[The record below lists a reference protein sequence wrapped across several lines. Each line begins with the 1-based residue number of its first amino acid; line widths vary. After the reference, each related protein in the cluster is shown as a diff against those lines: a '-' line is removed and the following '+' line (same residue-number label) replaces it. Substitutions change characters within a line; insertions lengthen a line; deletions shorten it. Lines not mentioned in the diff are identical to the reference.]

1 MERVGLLAAGTKAVS
16 PARWRGRLR
25 EGQGGE
31 KKKRGEK
38 KVDLPVAQLLAPHS
52 RYYLLRLESPVSQ
65 GRTAEEAKYVTGD
78 RQVSDR
84 AGRSVGISPLE
95 GKFVFGS
102 VLSTTTT
109 HPTPP
114 TPLFLRFKA
123 TFQLGS
129 GQICRNKSACSRYLL
144 RRCDRN

>member
-1 MERVGLLAAGTKAVS
+1 MAAVTKAVS
-16 PARWRGRLR
+16 PARWRGRER
-25 EGQGGE
+25 GAGRG

-38 KVDLPVAQLLAPHS
+38 KVDLPVAQLLAAHS

-84 AGRSVGISPLE
+84 AGRSVGISTSE

-102 VLSTTTT
+102 VLST
-109 HPTPP
+109 PP
-114 TPLFLRFKA
+114 PPLRFTE
-123 TFQLGS
+123 TFS
-129 GQICRNKSACSRYLL
+129 RSAGIVSDLEK
-144 RRCDRN
+144 

>member
-109 HPTPP
+109 PPHPTNPP
-114 TPLFLRFKA
+114 FP
-123 TFQLGS
+123 
-129 GQICRNKSACSRYLL
+129 QI
-144 RRCDRN
+144 